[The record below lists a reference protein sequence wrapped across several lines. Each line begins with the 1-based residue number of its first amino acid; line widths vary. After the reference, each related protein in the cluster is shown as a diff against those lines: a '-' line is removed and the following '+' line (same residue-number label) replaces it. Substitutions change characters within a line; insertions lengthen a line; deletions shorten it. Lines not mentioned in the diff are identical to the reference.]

1 MTVAIEEIKS
11 LLAFYQALG
20 FENLPIAVRVPGK
33 AVPGRI
39 MQEKSA
45 EASLRMLPSDQTDDK
60 DAHLRGLREYIG
72 DCQRCKLSKQR
83 NTIVFGAGNP
93 GARLMFIGEAPGK
106 EEDLQGLP
114 FVGDAGMLL
123 TRLIEKMGMKRNDV
137 YIANIIKCRPPMNR
151 DPEEDEVAAC
161 RGFIEKQISII
172 RPTVIMTLGRIA
184 LQSLMNSPKLKIS
197 SARGHFLD
205 YEGIPV
211 MPTFHPAYLLRNPQD
226 KMLTWSDAQ
235 KVLIRL
241 GSLAAHRFEG

>member
-1 MTVAIEEIKS
+1 MTVAIDDIKS

-20 FENLPIAVRVPGK
+20 FENLPITVRAPKKTSEGV
-33 AVPGRI
+33 
-39 MQEKSA
+39 MQKNST
-45 EASLRMLPSDQTDDK
+45 EAMIRPLPADQRGDK
-60 DAHLRGLREYIG
+60 DEQIRELREYIG
-72 DCQRCKLSKQR
+72 DCQRCKLAKQR
-83 NTIVFGAGNP
+83 KTIVFGAGNP

-114 FVGDAGMLL
+114 FVGDAGKLL
-123 TRLIEKMGMKRNDV
+123 TRLIEKMGMKREDV

-151 DPEEDEVAAC
+151 DPEEDEVTAC

-172 RPTVIMTLGRIA
+172 RPMVIMTLGRIA
-184 LQSLMNSPKLKIS
+184 LQALMNSPKLKIT

-235 KVLIRL
+235 KVLARIGL
-241 GSLAAHRFEG
+241 SAGEKQ

>member
-1 MTVAIEEIKS
+1 MTFAIEDIKS

-20 FENLPIAVRVPGK
+20 FENLPITMHAVK
-33 AVPGRI
+33 AVPARVTQKNGTEVIIR
-39 MQEKSA
+39 
-45 EASLRMLPSDQTDDK
+45 RLPADQTVDK
-60 DAHLRGLREYIG
+60 DTQLRALRDHIG
-72 DCQRCKLSKQR
+72 DCRQCKLSKQR
-83 NTIVFGAGNP
+83 HTIVFGAGNP

-123 TRLIEKMGMKRNDV
+123 TRLIEKMGMKRDDV
-137 YIANIIKCRPPMNR
+137 YISNIIKCRPPMNR

-172 RPTVIMTLGRIA
+172 RPRVIMTLGRIA
-184 LQSLMNSPKLKIS
+184 LQALMNSPKLKITA
-197 SARGHFLD
+197 ARGHFLD

-235 KVLIRL
+235 KVLARL
-241 GSLAAHRFEG
+241 GLSAGEKQ

>member
-1 MTVAIEEIKS
+1 MAIAIEDISS

-20 FENLPIAVRVPGK
+20 FESLPITVTA
-33 AVPGRI
+33 
-39 MQEKSA
+39 A
-45 EASLRMLPSDQTDDK
+45 ERHGQLPSFQEAGDK
-60 DAHLRGLREYIG
+60 ASKLEELRAYIG

-83 NTIVFGAGNP
+83 KNIVFGTGNP
-93 GARLMFIGEAPGK
+93 AARLMFIGEAPGR

-123 TRLIEKMGMKRNDV
+123 TRLIEKMGMKRDTV
-137 YIANIIKCRPPMNR
+137 YIANIIKCRPPANR
-151 DPEEDEVAAC
+151 DPEEDEVASC
-161 RGFIEKQISII
+161 RGFIESQISII
-172 RPTVIMTLGRIA
+172 RPAVIMTLGRVA
-184 LQSLMNSPKLKIS
+184 LQALMNTPALRIT

-235 KVLIRL
+235 KVLARMGL
-241 GSLAAHRFEG
+241 SSGEKR